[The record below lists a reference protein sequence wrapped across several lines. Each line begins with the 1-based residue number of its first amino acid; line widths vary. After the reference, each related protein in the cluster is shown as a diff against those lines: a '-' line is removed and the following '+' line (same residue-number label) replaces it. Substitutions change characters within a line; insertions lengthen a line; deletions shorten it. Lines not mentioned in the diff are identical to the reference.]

1 MDATVVSGL
10 VDHSH
15 GRGYNEVHMPTADHF
30 LAISSSLLAVN
41 EVKMCSTRA
50 ERKNP
55 GRVLRPDDSGI
66 AVHTII

>member
-1 MDATVVSGL
+1 MPRWSAGL
-10 VDHSH
+10 LTT
-15 GRGYNEVHMPTADHF
+15 PTAAVITRCTCRRPTIF

-66 AVHTII
+66 AVHTVI